1 MPYVNVNNR
10 RLFYTHQQPAA
21 AGPALLLLHGAG
33 GSHLVWPG
41 ALRRLAETRVLALDL
56 PGHGRSAPPGRR
68 TIAHYAAAVNDFI
81 AAAGLPEVVI
91 AGHSMGGL
99 SP

>member
-10 RLFYTHQQPAA
+10 RLFYTDQQPAA

-41 ALRRLAETRVLALDL
+41 ALRRLAETRAVSYTHLDVYKRQPL
-56 PGHGRSAPPGRR
+56 SWPTSVTSA
-68 TIAHYAAAVNDFI
+68 
-81 AAAGLPEVVI
+81 
-91 AGHSMGGL
+91 
-99 SP
+99 

>member
-1 MPYVNVNNR
+1 MPYINVVGR
-10 RLFYTHQQPAA
+10 RLFYTDQQPDA

-41 ALRRLAETRVLALDL
+41 ALRRLARTRVVALDL

-68 TIAHYAAAVNDFI
+68 TIAHYTATVADFI
-81 AAAGLPEVVI
+81 AAVGL
-91 AGHSMGGL
+91 
-99 SP
+99 

>member
-1 MPYVNVNNR
+1 MPYINVTDR
-10 RLFYTHQQPAA
+10 RLFYTDQQPDA

-41 ALRRLAETRVLALDL
+41 ALRRLAGTRVLALDL

-68 TIAHYAAAVNDFI
+68 AIAHYTAAVADFI
-81 AAAGLPEVVI
+81 AAVGLPEVVI
-91 AGHSMGGL
+91 AGHSMG
-99 SP
+99 